1 MNRTFLGLAG
11 AALGTVMM
19 ATSAQAVT
27 FDFTTANDFGNATG
41 NSLSFTIGS
50 LTVTATAFV
59 IPPPDGSA
67 FAAAALNQYSG
78 FGLGVC
84 SGGEYPTCSVSSP
97 GDAQTDSSNGDEYVL
112 FSFSGVVDP
121 TTVTIRADYENQ
133 DQDVT
138 YWVRSGG
145 GTDNLVGLTAA
156 GLGGIGFGA
165 PVDVFNATCSNNPGG
180 NLCLDAPISVAI
192 GGSTTVTDL
201 LFGARITDT
210 NDFFKIRT
218 LTVDI
223 APPSVP
229 EPASL
234 ALFGAALAGLG
245 LARRRRQS

>member
-1 MNRTFLGLAG
+1 MNRKFLGLAG

-27 FDFTTANDFGNATG
+27 FDFTTANDFGNTTG

-50 LTVTATAFV
+50 LTVTATAFY
-59 IPPPDGSA
+59 IAADGGP
-67 FAAAALNQYSG
+67 FATAALNQYST

-84 SGGEYPTCSVSSP
+84 AGAEYPTCNVTSP
-97 GDAQTDSSNGDEYVL
+97 GDAQTDNSMGDEYVL
-112 FSFSGVVDP
+112 FSFSGIVDP

-138 YWVRSGG
+138 YWLRSGG
-145 GTDNLVGLTAA
+145 GTDNLAGLTAA
-156 GLGGIGFGA
+156 GLAGIGFAA
-165 PVDVFNATCSNNPGG
+165 PVNVDNGACSNNPGG

-192 GGSTTVTDL
+192 GGSSTVTDL
-201 LFGARITDT
+201 LFGAKLGDV

-218 LTVDI
+218 LSVDI
-223 APPSVP
+223 VPTVP